1 MAVVSTPSLTLYVA
15 GLETKTKKPELRQQL
30 YALFTPYGKVQVILV
45 FENLI
50 DVIAKKHDGG
60 RGQAFIVF
68 EQQVAATSA
77 MRGLNGQ
84 MFYNKEL
91 RITYA
96 KTQSHATLARQDPAA
111 SREAAAI
118 KAAKLTVSRAQDE
131 YEQLEKERHNEEA
144 GLAGEKR
151 PLEDGADEEGR
162 GKRIKNDE
170 EMDIEIEEGE
180 YRIQKKGEL
189 VVCVYTNN
197 NTISNKISIN
207 PTAIT
212 EDGLPQPLSPGVCGL
227 TAQRLGPHIYLPFTH
242 ILPTIKHSSYGIER
256 RHGVCAAIIGPT
268 FWQGEGSTQRTYEKD
283 AQYWIDEH
291 DYRNFYKSDGSKQ
304 TENHIR
310 TVWQAYFS
318 SNADQGVG
326 DRMVVS
332 RLVDTA
338 FLWHQVHHIIA
349 VLFLIRDQ
357 RERLYAHSRPPPCG
371 EVFESTKLYDRSPLA
386 AHVAP
391 TWVQNR

>member
-1 MAVVSTPSLTLYVA
+1 MPCLPLMEKCKSSLSLKICPFIQLTPLL
-15 GLETKTKKPELRQQL
+15 GCR
-30 YALFTPYGKVQVILV
+30 
-45 FENLI
+45 I

-131 YEQLEKERHNEEA
+131 YEQLEKERHDEEA

-189 VVCVYTNN
+189 VEADA
-197 NTISNKISIN
+197 
-207 PTAIT
+207 P
-212 EDGLPQPLSPGVCGL
+212 
-227 TAQRLGPHIYLPFTH
+227 YL
-242 ILPTIKHSSYGIER
+242 E
-256 RHGVCAAIIGPT
+256 
-268 FWQGEGSTQRTYEKD
+268 EE
-283 AQYWIDEH
+283 
-291 DYRNFYKSDGSKQ
+291 
-304 TENHIR
+304 
-310 TVWQAYFS
+310 
-318 SNADQGVG
+318 
-326 DRMVVS
+326 
-332 RLVDTA
+332 
-338 FLWHQVHHIIA
+338 
-349 VLFLIRDQ
+349 
-357 RERLYAHSRPPPCG
+357 
-371 EVFESTKLYDRSPLA
+371 
-386 AHVAP
+386 
-391 TWVQNR
+391 

>member
-30 YALFTPYGKVQVILV
+30 YALFTPYGKV
-45 FENLI
+45 I

-131 YEQLEKERHNEEA
+131 YEQLEKERHDEEA

-170 EMDIEIEEGE
+170 EMDIEIEEE
-180 YRIQKKGEL
+180 E
-189 VVCVYTNN
+189 
-197 NTISNKISIN
+197 
-207 PTAIT
+207 
-212 EDGLPQPLSPGVCGL
+212 E
-227 TAQRLGPHIYLPFTH
+227 
-242 ILPTIKHSSYGIER
+242 
-256 RHGVCAAIIGPT
+256 
-268 FWQGEGSTQRTYEKD
+268 
-283 AQYWIDEH
+283 
-291 DYRNFYKSDGSKQ
+291 
-304 TENHIR
+304 
-310 TVWQAYFS
+310 
-318 SNADQGVG
+318 
-326 DRMVVS
+326 
-332 RLVDTA
+332 
-338 FLWHQVHHIIA
+338 
-349 VLFLIRDQ
+349 
-357 RERLYAHSRPPPCG
+357 
-371 EVFESTKLYDRSPLA
+371 
-386 AHVAP
+386 
-391 TWVQNR
+391 